1 MERKKKK
8 TYSCGCACVKPQPIK
23 NQYLKEKMLDRN
35 KCSFYQKTSGK
46 RHKLCLGQSKTS
58 RHWKVNN
65 GLETNSNQN
74 ENCVNTTNS
83 LPDPTLIFPLEEEE
97 TPKFSGNRFHETVS
111 ISSAQLDSKS
121 ILSTLPNKKHFLSTN
136 IRQSVKI
143 VCRQSSETG
152 SNKQENTIDPPP
164 EKKNVKRNKRQS
176 RREKILRKLTDTK
189 MLDSLIKK
197 LGEKKLTEDFLF
209 AIRGM
214 SSGYIPIDTI
224 PHLAFLDSV
233 RFKRFKKSFNMTYS

>member
-1 MERKKKK
+1 M
-8 TYSCGCACVKPQPIK
+8 KPQPIK
-23 NQYLKEKMLDRN
+23 NQYLNGKMLDRN

-46 RHKLCLGQSKTS
+46 CHKLCLGQSKAS

-65 GLETNSNQN
+65 GFGTNSNQN

-97 TPKFSGNRFHETVS
+97 TPKFSGNRFHKTVS

-121 ILSTLPNKKHFLSTN
+121 ILSTLPNEKHFLSTN
-136 IRQSVKI
+136 IHQSVKI

-176 RREKILRKLTDTK
+176 RREQILRKLTDTK
-189 MLDSLIKK
+189 MLHSLIKK
-197 LGEKKLTEDFLF
+197 LDEC
-209 AIRGM
+209 RGITRIHR
-214 SSGYIPIDTI
+214 SPSRPR
-224 PHLAFLDSV
+224 PSV
-233 RFKRFKKSFNMTYS
+233 RPTAKVINIHEHPI

>member
-1 MERKKKK
+1 
-8 TYSCGCACVKPQPIK
+8 
-23 NQYLKEKMLDRN
+23 MLDRN
-35 KCSFYQKTSGK
+35 KCSFYQKTSEK
-46 RHKLCLGQSKTS
+46 CHKLCLGQSKTS

-65 GLETNSNQN
+65 KLETNSNQN

-83 LPDPTLIFPLEEEE
+83 LLDPTLIFPLEED

-164 EKKNVKRNKRQS
+164 EKKNVK
-176 RREKILRKLTDTK
+176 
-189 MLDSLIKK
+189 
-197 LGEKKLTEDFLF
+197 
-209 AIRGM
+209 
-214 SSGYIPIDTI
+214 
-224 PHLAFLDSV
+224 
-233 RFKRFKKSFNMTYS
+233 